1 MDWLN
6 YFQNNRIK
14 RMHIAWEKG
23 ITAPDTL
30 RAPLIGSLQ
39 RFQVGE
45 SGDGKHLK
53 AAASDRDS
61 AYQET
66 LALFIAEEGEHSR
79 LLAKILEGL
88 DAPLLDSHWSDNV
101 FMLIRHLAGL
111 RLELMILLMAEMI
124 AKRYYRVL
132 YDASDNPVLRTVC
145 AQILHDEV
153 GHVAFHCDFLRE
165 SMSLLPMPIRLLI
178 CGLWWLAY
186 RIVCLVVMLDHRD
199 VIRTSGVSSREFW
212 EGCGK
217 VFDQTA
223 ARIFFSRPTPHSE
236 AVRVPLAAQ

>member
-1 MDWLN
+1 MDWLH
-6 YFQNNRIK
+6 YFQRNRIK
-14 RMHIAWEKG
+14 RMYIPWEKG
-23 ITAPDTL
+23 IAVDSTL
-30 RAPLIGSLQ
+30 RGPLIASLQ

-53 AAASDRDS
+53 SAASDRDD

-79 LLAKILEGL
+79 LLAKLLEGL
-88 DAPLLDSHWSDNV
+88 NAPLLGSHWSDTAFV
-101 FMLIRHLAGL
+101 LIRHLAGL
-111 RLELMILLMAEMI
+111 RLEVMILLMAEMI
-124 AKRYYRVL
+124 AKRYYRLL
-132 YDASDNPVLRTVC
+132 YEASNDPVLRTIC

-165 SMSLLPMPIRLLI
+165 SMSLLPMPIRLSI
-178 CGLWWLAY
+178 CGMWWLAY

-199 VIRTSGVSSREFW
+199 VIRASGVSNGEFW

-223 ARIFFSRPTPHSE
+223 ARIFFSRPAPRRE
-236 AVRVPLAAQ
+236 AVRVPLAVQ

>member
-1 MDWLN
+1 MDWLA
-6 YFQNNRIK
+6 YFQRNRIK

-23 ITAPDTL
+23 IIISDTL
-30 RAPLIGSLQ
+30 RAPLIRSLQ

-53 AAASDRDS
+53 AAASDRDNV
-61 AYQET
+61 YQET
-66 LALFIAEEGEHSR
+66 LALFIAEESEHAR
-79 LLAKILEGL
+79 LLAKILQEL
-88 DAPLLDSHWSDNV
+88 DAPLLESHWSDTA
-101 FMLIRHLAGL
+101 FILIRHLAGL

-124 AKRYYRVL
+124 AKRYYRIL
-132 YDASDNPVLRTVC
+132 HDASNNPILRTVC

-165 SMSLLPMPIRLLI
+165 SMSLLPMPIRLAI
-178 CGLWWLAY
+178 CGAWWLVY

-199 VIRTSGVSSREFW
+199 VIRASGVTSGEFW

-223 ARIFFSRPTPHSE
+223 ARIFFSRP
-236 AVRVPLAAQ
+236 AARRQPAQLSLTAQ